1 MFGAVQ
7 IVCAGSLD
15 SFQIF
20 VWSVKTGRLLDI
32 LAAHEG
38 PVVALAFSPTQALLA
53 SVSWDRTLRTW
64 DVFSGKGTPP
74 PLATRSSTG
83 ATPLQFSL
91 PCSERPFPPQLES
104 RNSDDIMLSTQ
115 GA

>member
-1 MFGAVQ
+1 M
-7 IVCAGSLD
+7 CAGSLD
-15 SFQIF
+15 TFQIF

-64 DVFSGKGTPP
+64 DVFSGKGTYPAV
-74 PLATRSSTG
+74 ATCSPADPAPECACSCACVKKIDKLLSAQVALRSYSI
-83 ATPLQFSL
+83 PMM
-91 PCSERPFPPQLES
+91 C
-104 RNSDDIMLSTQ
+104 
-115 GA
+115 